1 MSDFFLQSKSIEND
15 RVDIWQTSLIR
26 SSLAIKELASS
37 LNIEERSRADKFKL
51 EIHRN
56 RFIVARGVLR
66 QILSLYLDLNPNKI
80 EFIYSDRGKPYL
92 SEDRLN
98 LQFNLSHSED
108 LAVYAITQN
117 KKIGIDVE
125 YINSKN
131 DCLDIA
137 RRFFSAKEIKTIEAA
152 TKAERSQLFFQF
164 WTAKEAYLKA
174 TGEGL
179 SGSLDKVEMNLEKGK
194 YIYTIDGKNIP
205 NWQLYKFEPIEK
217 YLATV
222 AVEIETEGLLN
233 FHRNYL

>member
-1 MSDFFLQSKSIEND
+1 VSDFFLQSKYIEKD

-26 SSLAIKELASS
+26 SSPEIEKLASS
-37 LNIEERSRADKFKL
+37 LNIEERSRADKFKS

-92 SEDRLN
+92 SDNHLN

-125 YINSKN
+125 YINSNN
-131 DCLDIA
+131 DYLGIA
-137 RRFFSAKEIKTIEAA
+137 RRFFSAKEVKTIEAV
-152 TKAERSQLFFQF
+152 TKTERSQLFFQF

-179 SGSLDKVEMNLEKGK
+179 SGSLDKVEINFDQEK
-194 YIYTIDGKNIP
+194 YIYTINSKNTP
-205 NWQLYKFEPIEK
+205 NWQLYQFNPTEK

-222 AVEIETEGLLN
+222 AVEIEAGKILIVQ
-233 FHRNYL
+233 RNYL